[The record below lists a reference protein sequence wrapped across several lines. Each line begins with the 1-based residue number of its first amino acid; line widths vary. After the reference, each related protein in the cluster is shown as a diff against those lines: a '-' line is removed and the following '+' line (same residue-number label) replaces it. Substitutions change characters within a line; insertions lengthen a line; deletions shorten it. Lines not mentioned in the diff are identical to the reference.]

1 MSSRKVRLSD
11 VAAAAGTSTKTAS
24 RVLNRDPR
32 VADDTRAR
40 VEQAIADLDYRP
52 DPLARSLR
60 TGTDEIVGVIVDSIA
75 DPFFASVTGEI
86 EKVAFARGLTVTV
99 ASTGRSVDREHTVLE
114 GLARRKVAGMIIAPA
129 SQDHAYLRELSCSMV
144 FIDRSPVGLD
154 VDSVLVDDYAGAR
167 KAVRHL
173 IEHGHRR
180 IAYIGDFPNLET
192 ADKRQAGYR
201 AELTAAGIG
210 VDERLIAAD
219 CAEIADSERRT
230 GEMLGQPDP
239 PTAIFSANTRCSM
252 GVAPAL
258 HTLSKTDVAM
268 VSFGDFFMA
277 ASLQP
282 AVTVIDHSPE
292 VIGQL
297 AAERLFLRMNGITE
311 PPARIEAPIHLVARG
326 SGELRP

>member
-114 GLARRKVAGMIIAPA
+114 GLARRKV
-129 SQDHAYLRELSCSMV
+129 E
-144 FIDRSPVGLD
+144 
-154 VDSVLVDDYAGAR
+154 
-167 KAVRHL
+167 
-173 IEHGHRR
+173 
-180 IAYIGDFPNLET
+180 IG
-192 ADKRQAGYR
+192 R
-201 AELTAAGIG
+201 AH
-210 VDERLIAAD
+210 V
-219 CAEIADSERRT
+219 
-230 GEMLGQPDP
+230 
-239 PTAIFSANTRCSM
+239 
-252 GVAPAL
+252 
-258 HTLSKTDVAM
+258 
-268 VSFGDFFMA
+268 
-277 ASLQP
+277 
-282 AVTVIDHSPE
+282 
-292 VIGQL
+292 
-297 AAERLFLRMNGITE
+297 
-311 PPARIEAPIHLVARG
+311 
-326 SGELRP
+326 